1 MLDIK
6 LKEIKDI
13 LSKIALGINKS
24 DVNPSAGY
32 IEIKTNDDG
41 ILNIKVSSNDYFL
54 ISPITVNSDESIHAT
69 ILADK
74 FINIISKLNKEFISL
89 CSDDNSLMLKTN
101 TSQYVFPII
110 KKNGVVATIN
120 EFEYNAEEY
129 TNCVENEMN
138 GTDLA
143 SISESNAQGLVE
155 ATFTKEIQQFI
166 YVDNVG
172 ALTFTDN
179 IYINNFDVAYA
190 NEFKILLNATQSR
203 LLKIFDNAKNVTV
216 KVMSSNN
223 FDKNVVVKM
232 TSDDISLSLLTQSV
246 NKVNMFPQEK
256 IRNLSLGD
264 INRHVII
271 NKNEFDKALSRLM
284 VFDKKFDKAILDYSK
299 LVFKSNHVE
308 LISVKNHNYEIIAY
322 SSSEN
327 IDGDSA
333 YEAIIRFGDLV
344 NQLKAVTTPNVDI
357 SFGNGKA
364 IVINSDIKQ
373 IVPEIKAKA
382 K

>member
-13 LSKIALGINKS
+13 LSKIAVGIDKS
-24 DVNPSAGY
+24 DINPSAGY
-32 IEIKTNDDG
+32 IEIQTDNG
-41 ILNIKVSSNDYFL
+41 VMSIKVANNDYFL
-54 ISPITVNSDESIHAT
+54 ISPINVDSDESIHAT

-74 FINIISKLNKEFISL
+74 FINIISKLSKETISL
-89 CSDDNSLMLKTN
+89 GSDDNALTLKTN
-101 TSQYVFPII
+101 TSQYVFPIV
-110 KKNGVVATIN
+110 KKNGAVATIN
-120 EFEYNAEEY
+120 EFAYDDAEY
-129 TNCVENEMN
+129 TNHVVNVMN
-138 GTDLA
+138 GNDLA
-143 SISESNAQGLVE
+143 SIAESNAQGLVE

-179 IYINNFDVAYA
+179 IYINNFDTPYD

-203 LLKIFDNAKNVTV
+203 LLKIFDGAKEVTV
-216 KVMSSNN
+216 DIYFSNDD
-223 FDKNVVVKM
+223 FKNVVVKM
-232 TSDDISLSLLTQSV
+232 KSNDMSLSLLTQST
-246 NKVNMFPQEK
+246 NKIAMFPDEK

-264 INRHVII
+264 INRHAII
-271 NKNEFDKALSRLM
+271 NKSDFDKALSRLM

-308 LISVKNHNYEIIAY
+308 LISVKNHNYEIVAY

-327 IDGDSA
+327 IDNDNS

>member
-13 LSKIALGINKS
+13 LSKIAVGIDKS
-24 DVNPSAGY
+24 DINPSAGY
-32 IEIKTNDDG
+32 IEIQTDNG
-41 ILNIKVSSNDYFL
+41 VMSIKVANNDYFL
-54 ISPITVNSDESIHAT
+54 ISPISVDSDESIHAT

-74 FINIISKLNKEFISL
+74 FINIISKLSKETISL
-89 CSDDNSLMLKTN
+89 GSDDNALTLKTN
-101 TSQYVFPII
+101 TSQYVFPIV
-110 KKNGVVATIN
+110 KKNGAVATIN
-120 EFEYNAEEY
+120 EFAYDDAEY
-129 TNCVENEMN
+129 TNHVVNVMN
-138 GTDLA
+138 GNDLA
-143 SISESNAQGLVE
+143 SIAESNAQGLVE

-179 IYINNFDVAYA
+179 IYINNFDTPYD

-203 LLKIFDNAKNVTV
+203 LLKIFDGAKEVTV
-216 KVMSSNN
+216 DIYSSNDD
-223 FDKNVVVKM
+223 FKNVVVEMK
-232 TSDDISLSLLTQSV
+232 SNDISLSLLTQST
-246 NKVNMFPQEK
+246 NKIAMFPDEK

-264 INRHVII
+264 INRHAII
-271 NKNEFDKALSRLM
+271 NKSDFDKALSRLM

-308 LISVKNHNYEIIAY
+308 LISVKNHNYEIVAY

-327 IDGDSA
+327 IDNDNS